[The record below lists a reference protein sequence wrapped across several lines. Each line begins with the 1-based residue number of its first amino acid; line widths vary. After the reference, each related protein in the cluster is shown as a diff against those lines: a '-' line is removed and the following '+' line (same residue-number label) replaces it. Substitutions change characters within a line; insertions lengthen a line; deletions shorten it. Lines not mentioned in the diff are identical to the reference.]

1 MPSSAGETEQPL
13 HFTCDGIYNCEQ
25 MLLEIINELEYG
37 KIISAHRKIA
47 LVRTELD
54 HILFKLREK
63 ALREEGDYGKPT
75 S

>member
-1 MPSSAGETEQPL
+1 MPSSPSETEQPL
-13 HFTCDGIYNCEQ
+13 HFACDGIYASEQ
-25 MLLEIINELEYG
+25 MLLEVINELEDG
-37 KIISAHRKIA
+37 RTISAHRKVA